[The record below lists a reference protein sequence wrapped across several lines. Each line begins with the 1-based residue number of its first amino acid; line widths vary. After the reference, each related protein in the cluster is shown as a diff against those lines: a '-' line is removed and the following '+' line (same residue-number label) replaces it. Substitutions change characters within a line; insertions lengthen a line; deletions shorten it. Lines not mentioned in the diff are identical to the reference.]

1 VPVCKEQVE
10 VLERLT
16 QEEGLHH
23 VAGASVQRV
32 LHIADRSVATRN
44 AGVLLDALEKQSLQ
58 IFFVFLRFC
67 LICILTKISKLMKV
81 GMRHH

>member
-44 AGVLLDALEKQSLQ
+44 AGEIIEAFS
-58 IFFVFLRFC
+58 FRVFTIYCVRSTGHITLWR
-67 LICILTKISKLMKV
+67 
-81 GMRHH
+81 G